1 MRLSAYIFACS
12 LLATGLVS
20 SALAESTNDAAD
32 QELVGKYLD
41 ATRVQQETLR
51 NTRME
56 VSIDAR
62 LPQLEKQ
69 GRLRAFRFVSRLGK
83 ITYKALGFVG
93 DNTVKKEVIV
103 RYLSL
108 DTDGGG
114 PSSNVSV
121 TPANYHFKFKAKLNQ
136 GDRVIQV
143 LELTPKKKHWWG
155 GYKVGLF
162 KGELWMDA
170 DTGMPVRLSG
180 QWVSSPSAFV
190 KRVQFVQEFEM
201 QQNGVSIP
209 SHIESTVDTRIV
221 GRAELSIDFSN
232 FTPESGDAIEDAEIG
247 LADEDSPTP

>member
-1 MRLSAYIFACS
+1 VRLSAYIFASS

-20 SALAESTNDAAD
+20 SALAESANDGAD

-41 ATRVQQETLR
+41 AARVQQETLR

-108 DTDGGG
+108 DTDNG
-114 PSSNVSV
+114 SSSTDVSV
-121 TPANYHFKFKAKLNQ
+121 TPANYHFRFKAKLNQ
-136 GDRVIQV
+136 GDRAIQV

-162 KGELWMDA
+162 KGELWLDA

-180 QWVSSPSAFV
+180 QWVTNPSVFV
-190 KRVQFVQEFEM
+190 KRVEFVQEFEI

-209 SHIESTVDTRIV
+209 SHIESTVDTRIA
-221 GRAELSIDFSN
+221 GRAELSINFSN
-232 FTPESGDAIEDAEIG
+232 FTPESGDPTENAEIG
-247 LADEDSPTP
+247 QADEDSPTP

>member
-1 MRLSAYIFACS
+1 VRLSAYIFASS
-12 LLATGLVS
+12 LLTTGLVS
-20 SALAESTNDAAD
+20 SALAESANDAD
-32 QELVGKYLD
+32 EELVGKYLD
-41 ATRVQQETLR
+41 AARVQQETLR
-51 NTRME
+51 GTRME
-56 VSIDAR
+56 VSIDAK

-83 ITYKALGFVG
+83 ITYKALGFSG

-108 DTDGGG
+108 ETDDH
-114 PSSNVSV
+114 PASDISV
-121 TPANYHFKFKAKLNQ
+121 TPANYHFKFKAKMNQ
-136 GDRVIQV
+136 GDRPIEV

-162 KGELWMDA
+162 KGELWVDA
-170 DTGMPVRLSG
+170 YTGMPIRLAG
-180 QWVSSPSAFV
+180 EWVSSPSVFV

-209 SHIESTVDTRIV
+209 SHLESTVDTRIA
-221 GRAELSIDFSN
+221 GRAELSINFSN
-232 FTPESGDAIEDAEIG
+232 FTPESGDSTDDAEIG

>member
-1 MRLSAYIFACS
+1 VRLSAYIFASS
-12 LLATGLVS
+12 LLAAGLVS
-20 SALAESTNDAAD
+20 SARAEPANDAD

-51 NTRME
+51 GTRME

-69 GRLRAFRFVSRLGK
+69 GRLRALRFVSRLGK
-83 ITYKALGFVG
+83 ITYKALGFSG

-108 DTDGGG
+108 ETDDH
-114 PSSNVSV
+114 PSSDVSV
-121 TPANYHFKFKAKLNQ
+121 TPANYHFKFKTKLNQ

-155 GYKVGLF
+155 GYKLGLF

-170 DTGMPVRLSG
+170 DTGMPIRLSG
-180 QWVSSPSAFV
+180 EWVKSPSVFV

-209 SHIESTVDTRIV
+209 SHIESTVDTRIA
-221 GRAELSIDFSN
+221 GRAELSINFSN
-232 FTPESGDAIEDAEIG
+232 FTPESSDATENAEIG
-247 LADEDSPTP
+247 PADEDSPTP

>member
-1 MRLSAYIFACS
+1 VRLSAYIFVSS
-12 LLATGLVS
+12 LFAAGLVS
-20 SALAESTNDAAD
+20 SALAESTNDAD

-41 ATRVQQETLR
+41 AARVQQETLR
-51 NTRME
+51 GTRME

-62 LPQLEKQ
+62 LPELEKQ

-83 ITYKALGFVG
+83 IIYKPLGFSG
-93 DNTVKKEVIV
+93 DNTVKKEVIA

-108 DTDGGG
+108 ETDDH
-114 PSSNVSV
+114 PSSNVSI
-121 TPANYHFKFKAKLNQ
+121 TPANYHFKYKAKMTQ
-136 GDRVIQV
+136 GDRVVQV

-162 KGELWMDA
+162 KGELWVDV
-170 DTGMPVRLSG
+170 DTGMPIRLSG
-180 QWVSSPSAFV
+180 QWVTSPSVFV

-209 SHIESTVDTRIV
+209 SHLESTVDTRIV

-232 FTPESGDAIEDAEIG
+232 FTPESGDQIEHAEIG
-247 LADEDSPTP
+247 QADEDSPTP

>member
-1 MRLSAYIFACS
+1 VRLSAYIFASSC
-12 LLATGLVS
+12 LALGLVS
-20 SALAESTNDAAD
+20 PAFGESPSDAD

-51 NTRME
+51 GTRME

-83 ITYKALGFVG
+83 ITYKALGFSG
-93 DNTVKKEVIV
+93 DSTVKKEVIV
-103 RYLSL
+103 RYLSM
-108 DTDGGG
+108 DTDKS
-114 PSSNVSV
+114 PSSDVSV
-121 TPANYHFKFKAKLNQ
+121 TPDNYRFKFKAKLNQ
-136 GDRVIQV
+136 GDRAIEV
-143 LELTPKKKHWWG
+143 LDLTPKKKHWWG

-162 KGELWMDA
+162 KGELWVDA

-180 QWVSSPSAFV
+180 QWVKSPSVFV

-201 QQNGVSIP
+201 QNGVSLP

-221 GRAELSIDFSN
+221 GRAELSINFSN
-232 FTPESGDAIEDAEIG
+232 FTPESAEAVEDAEIG
-247 LADEDSPTP
+247 SADEDSPTP

>member
-1 MRLSAYIFACS
+1 
-12 LLATGLVS
+12 VS
-20 SALAESTNDAAD
+20 PALGEPANDAD

-51 NTRME
+51 GTRME

-83 ITYKALGFVG
+83 IIYKPLGFSG
-93 DNTVKKEVIV
+93 DNTVKKEVIA

-108 DTDGGG
+108 ETDDHS
-114 PSSNVSV
+114 SSNVSI
-121 TPANYHFKFKAKLNQ
+121 TPANYHFKFKAKMNQ
-136 GDRVIQV
+136 GDRPIEV

-162 KGELWMDA
+162 KGELWVDA
-170 DTGMPVRLSG
+170 DTGMPIRLSG
-180 QWVSSPSAFV
+180 QWVKSPSVFV

-201 QQNGVSIP
+201 QNGVSLP

-221 GRAELSIDFSN
+221 GRAELSINFSN
-232 FTPESGDAIEDAEIG
+232 FTPESADGVEDAQIG
-247 LADEDSPTP
+247 PADEDSPTH